1 MLSYTSLIL
10 AALVSLAQSHVV
22 FSNIQGDPGSNV
34 STQFGLDP
42 AMARNCT
49 LISAC
54 QLDTNIIRDAEID
67 GNLVNL
73 CGRNQLIG
81 NIDIAFHTEAAIA
94 AGAVT
99 QVKKGSQI
107 TIQMHQVNAD
117 GAGPYE
123 CDIDEGSNSS
133 LMVKKLTMINNV
145 PGVNGVSQAMVKD
158 FNITAKMPDDFT
170 CYGASPGNICTIR
183 CRNNAVAGPFGGC
196 FAVQQTDVEPT
207 VNTASSIK
215 TFKDGAG
222 IIKQVQGNLKDLANG
237 KAANAQ
243 QGLLDANNDKA
254 HANKEL
260 LASMQS
266 NIYPETRQPE
276 QAKGAG
282 APATTTAA
290 AAAPS
295 SVATSPLLAPSAA
308 PTAAPAVGGGGAA
321 APSRVAGG
329 GRQGQRPNRGGNGA
343 GRAGGAGAGAGP
355 GAGAGANP
363 FFPFPTRAAGNNGNA
378 GNAGGAGNSFKNKRD
393 SVSGMRWA
401 RRFL

>member
-1 MLSYTSLIL
+1 MPSYKSCIL
-10 AALVSLAQSHVV
+10 ATFVSLAQSHVT

-34 STQFGLDP
+34 STQFGRTNISPLRTSDSCEYFADKSFLVDP

-94 AGAVT
+94 AGSVT
-99 QVKKGSQI
+99 QVKRGSEI

-170 CYGASPGNICTIR
+170 CYGGRFSHFSK
-183 CRNNAVAGPFGGC
+183 V
-196 FAVQQTDVEPT
+196 
-207 VNTASSIK
+207 
-215 TFKDGAG
+215 
-222 IIKQVQGNLKDLANG
+222 
-237 KAANAQ
+237 
-243 QGLLDANNDKA
+243 LL
-254 HANKEL
+254 
-260 LASMQS
+260 
-266 NIYPETRQPE
+266 
-276 QAKGAG
+276 
-282 APATTTAA
+282 
-290 AAAPS
+290 
-295 SVATSPLLAPSAA
+295 
-308 PTAAPAVGGGGAA
+308 
-321 APSRVAGG
+321 
-329 GRQGQRPNRGGNGA
+329 
-343 GRAGGAGAGAGP
+343 
-355 GAGAGANP
+355 
-363 FFPFPTRAAGNNGNA
+363 
-378 GNAGGAGNSFKNKRD
+378 
-393 SVSGMRWA
+393 
-401 RRFL
+401 

>member
-1 MLSYTSLIL
+1 MLSYTSLTL
-10 AALVSLAQSHVV
+10 TALLSLAQAHVT
-22 FSNIQGDPGSNV
+22 FLNIQGDPGSN
-34 STQFGLDP
+34 SSIQFGIDP
-42 AMARNCT
+42 AQARNCT

-54 QLDTNIIRDAEID
+54 QLDTNLIRDAEID
-67 GNLVNL
+67 ANLVNL

-81 NIDIAFHTEAAIA
+81 NIDIAYHTENALA

-99 QVKKGSQI
+99 QVKRGSEI
-107 TIQMHQVNAD
+107 TIMMHQVNAD

-207 VNTASSIK
+207 VSTAKSIK

-222 IIKQVQGNLKDLANG
+222 IVKQIQGNLKDLANG

-243 QGLLDANNDKA
+243 QGLLDANSADA
-254 HANKEL
+254 HADKQL
-260 LASMQS
+260 LASIQS
-266 NIYPETRQPE
+266 NIYPETAQPAE
-276 QAKGAG
+276 AKGAG
-282 APATTTAA
+282 AQATTTAA
-290 AAAPS
+290 AS
-295 SVATSPLLAPSAA
+295 SAA
-308 PTAAPAVGGGGAA
+308 PTGGLLATTTAAASAVVPTASAAPGVGAGAG
-321 APSRVAGG
+321 AGAG
-329 GRQGQRPNRGGNGA
+329 GRQGGGAPRPPNFPGSPGGFPGA
-343 GRAGGAGAGAGP
+343 GNAAGGAGAGFG
-355 GAGAGANP
+355 GNP
-363 FFPFPTRAAGNNGNA
+363 FFRGPPGGNGNNN
-378 GNAGGAGNSFKNKRD
+378 NKR
-393 SVSGMRWA
+393 SSFNGMRWA
-401 RRFL
+401 RRFM